1 MIKSIMFNSPTD
13 LIIGGRLLEA
23 VQDDPVDLE
32 DDPKVDLDKL
42 AWIAA
47 CGAQRLLHHAMH

>member
-13 LIIGGRLLEA
+13 LIIGKLLEA
-23 VQDDPVDLE
+23 AQDDPVDLA
-32 DDPKVDLDKL
+32 DDPVDLDEL
-42 AWIAA
+42 ACIAA